1 MVRPDLKTW
10 DQNVEDMRRLSLE
23 APHPRS
29 RERFQ
34 AMYMIDSGQKNAS
47 QRAKHIK
54 RRKQTVLDWVHQ
66 YNESGPDSLHYQPSG
81 GRQAKFNGAEKK
93 IIDTVK

>member
-1 MVRPDLKTW
+1 MVRPDLKKR

-34 AMYMIDSGQKNAS
+34 AMYMIDSGQKN
-47 QRAKHIK
+47 QVNK
-54 RRKQTVLDWVHQ
+54 RCWIGCINTMSRGQTV
-66 YNESGPDSLHYQPSG
+66 STISLVG
-81 GRQAKFNGAEKK
+81 DGRPNSMEPKK
-93 IIDTVK
+93 KDH

>member
-1 MVRPDLKTW
+1 MVRPDLKKW

-47 QRAKHIK
+47 QSPLSA
-54 RRKQTVLDWVHQ
+54 
-66 YNESGPDSLHYQPSG
+66 
-81 GRQAKFNGAEKK
+81 
-93 IIDTVK
+93 